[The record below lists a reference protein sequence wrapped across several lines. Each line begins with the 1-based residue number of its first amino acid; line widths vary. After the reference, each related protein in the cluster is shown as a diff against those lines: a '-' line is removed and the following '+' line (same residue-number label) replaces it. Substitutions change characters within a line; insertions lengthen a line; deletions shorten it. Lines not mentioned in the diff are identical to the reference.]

1 MMDVRFVTSQ
11 AKGSAGGIR
20 CVQNPGGTARCVVG
34 NIASLNRGRFDRVF
48 RIAVG
53 AILLGSA
60 ALKSWQYLQSPIPP
74 YGLQRFLCLQP
85 MLTTFETFLGLW
97 LISGAS
103 AIIARRVAIGCFGAF
118 ACYTF
123 YEALAGK
130 TDCGC
135 FGQVHVNPWFIFILD
150 ASLVLMLKF
159 LGKPGAGKAGD
170 SRWAQQ
176 KWPVAAAAAIGL
188 AIGVTGAMLHPK
200 VVSATNGLVVA
211 DGGKLVILEPHH
223 WIGRHLPVLADIV
236 NQHRNTPIGRRLATG
251 NWVIMFYHASC
262 EECRHTIPIYENLAR
277 QNAASGTDT
286 HVAFIRV
293 PPDLTG
299 LGAAT
304 GPGTASPQIF
314 HASLALHG
322 TLDNSHQWF
331 ATTPAVVEL
340 KNGTVLR
347 VATGSRAMNLKWLG
361 TTVTGQG
368 PGIKEQWPE
377 YKDDGVSDGR
387 SS

>member
-1 MMDVRFVTSQ
+1 L
-11 AKGSAGGIR
+11 
-20 CVQNPGGTARCVVG
+20 PCVVG
-34 NIASLNRGRFDRVF
+34 TTVLA
-48 RIAVG
+48 A
-53 AILLGSA
+53 A
-60 ALKSWQYLQSPIPP
+60 ALKSWGFDLLPLAHGSPALAAIGPAS
-74 YGLQRFLCLQP
+74 LIAW
-85 MLTTFETFLGLW
+85 ETFLGLW
-97 LISGAS
+97 LLSGTLPTA
-103 AIIARRVAIGCFGAF
+103 ARRVAIGCFGVF

-130 TDCGC
+130 ADCGC
-135 FGQVHVNPWFIFILD
+135 FGQVHVNPWLTFILD
-150 ASLVLMLKF
+150 VSIVLALTF
-159 LGKPGAGKAGD
+159 LRKPDARKVPP
-170 SRWAQQ
+170 SRWAQR

-188 AIGVTGAMLHPK
+188 LVGATVAMLHPK
-200 VVSATNGLVVA
+200 VVAAANGLASA
-211 DGGKLVILEPHH
+211 DNGRIVILEPHQWLH
-223 WIGRHLPVLADIV
+223 HRLPVLKHIV
-236 NQHRNTPIGRRLATG
+236 SQRSNRSLGRQLATG

-304 GPGTASPQIF
+304 GSGTAGPQIF
-314 HASLALHG
+314 HASPALHG
-322 TLDNSHQWF
+322 NLDNSHQWF
-331 ATTPAVVEL
+331 ATTPAVMQL
-340 KNGTVLR
+340 RDGTVLR
-347 VATGSRAMNLKWLG
+347 AATGSRAMNLKWLG

>member
-1 MMDVRFVTSQ
+1 MPFLSFLGVWMKQGGFMISIFAGWSKRLPNP
-11 AKGSAGGIR
+11 KNSAFG
-20 CVQNPGGTARCVVG
+20 VVG
-34 NIASLNRGRFDRVF
+34 ITLIIAACLVLRQLVYSTVLYSGWKRPLN
-48 RIAVG
+48 
-53 AILLGSA
+53 
-60 ALKSWQYLQSPIPP
+60 
-74 YGLQRFLCLQP
+74 
-85 MLTTFETFLGLW
+85 FEPVLAGWEIFLGLW
-97 LISGAS
+97 LISGALPTS
-103 AIIARRVAIGCFGAF
+103 ARRVAIGCFSVF
-118 ACYTF
+118 ACYTLH
-123 YEALAGK
+123 EALAGRI
-130 TDCGC
+130 DCGC
-135 FGQVHVNPWFIFILD
+135 FGQVHVNPWYTFILD
-150 ASLVLMLKF
+150 VSLVLMLKF
-159 LGKPGAGKAGD
+159 LGKPGTGKAGD

-200 VVSATNGLVVA
+200 VVSATNGLGVA

-236 NQHRNTPIGRRLATG
+236 NQHRNTPISQRLATG

-304 GPGTASPQIF
+304 GPGTAGPQLF
-314 HASLALHG
+314 HASPALHG
-322 TLDNSHQWF
+322 ALNNSHEWF
-331 ATTPAVVEL
+331 ATTPAVVQL
-340 KNGTVLR
+340 RDGTVLR
-347 VATGSRAMNLKWLG
+347 AATGSRAMNLKWLG